1 MLLHDALLF
10 WVLVIVFVLVSRWII
25 FIFYFCHFLQA
36 IFQWC
41 SQLSHHYIYKC
52 THLDDI
58 WYCYIMWYIMI
69 QWYIYIYGDGSI
81 PINTIFNGMN
91 IHLLA
96 ILMFT
101 RGTRFWHTAIY
112 LDDDWRCLALWQS
125 DDQNCWKLRW
135 WAACTSWAWTSAT
148 AMVRT
153 RLAWVSHG
161 TKALNPPRHWSGSM
175 GFKWFPTAGAN
186 SLLPAAE
193 SSSPYTGLQ
202 DRVEQATPAR
212 QKKSA
217 SCRTLGE

>member
-1 MLLHDALLF
+1 M
-10 WVLVIVFVLVSRWII
+10 
-25 FIFYFCHFLQA
+25 HFLSHVGHWRLECVLQCHSWTGTSERWHA
-36 IFQWC
+36 NQSASASCWAQLTIHERQNWEDDLDIFG
-41 SQLSHHYIYKC
+41 Y
-52 THLDDI
+52 
-58 WYCYIMWYIMI
+58 
-69 QWYIYIYGDGSI
+69 GSI
-81 PINTIFNGMN
+81 PINTIFRGMN
-91 IHLLA
+91 IHLPA